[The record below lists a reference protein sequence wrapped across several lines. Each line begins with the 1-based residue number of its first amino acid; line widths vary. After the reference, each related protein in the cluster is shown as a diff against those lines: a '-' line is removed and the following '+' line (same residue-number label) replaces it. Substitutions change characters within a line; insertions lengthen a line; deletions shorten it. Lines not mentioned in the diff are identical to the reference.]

1 MVSTYSGVSSVAG
14 AGPVSEVRS
23 AGSVGSRPIATMDAE
38 NP

>member
-1 MVSTYSGVSSVAG
+1 MVSTCSGVSSAAG

-23 AGSVGSRPIATMDAE
+23 GGSVGSRPVATMDAG